1 MKDIMK
7 DMVFSIR
14 RNSPLYHKARKL
26 KQLRDECARL
36 ENEIFE
42 MESRPLPQ
50 GGTVDKF
57 DIGDGYAE
65 CNITKREIVFHSY
78 Q

>member
-1 MKDIMK
+1 MNDLVWRIP
-7 DMVFSIR
+7 

-36 ENEIFE
+36 ENEIIE
-42 MESRPLPQ
+42 MCGEPNSQ
-50 GGTVDKF
+50 GRTVEKF

-65 CNITKREIVFHSY
+65 CNITKREIVFHSK